1 MSTKPGYTGKILR
14 VNLDTANLTTV
25 PTEIYADRFLGG
37 RGIAAKVH
45 WDEVPPGVT
54 AFDSKNRLVFM
65 TGPICGIPGVA
76 GGRWQICA
84 KSPVH
89 NRFSYAN
96 LGGAWGIQL
105 KYAGYDGLIVHGK
118 AHELVYLLIDDERVE
133 LRDAKDL
140 TGMGAIV
147 TRERLKE
154 MCDEDYRVVAIGP
167 AGENMVSFATLLAD
181 SDASGSAGMGA
192 VMGSKNLKAIA
203 VRGHMKVKLA
213 DQERLRLLRKKV
225 RELNPISL
233 PWPTMLPQEGLKKAA
248 CLGCTGCN
256 RQTYTSAQ
264 GRSGKYMCQS
274 NIFYESRALK
284 YYGEVT
290 EVPFQVTK
298 LCDDYGLDTR
308 ALAGIITWLSACK
321 RENILTEKETGLPLS
336 KIGSLEYMERLLYQI
351 SFKKGFGQILAGGTH
366 RAVEKVKRDS
376 GKLISDYMTKHGDRY
391 VYGPRLYITTGLFN
405 AVEPRQPIQ
414 HLHEIADLIRH
425 WLLCEKGKPGS
436 YVSSDVVRGI
446 AKKFWGG
453 ELAADFS
460 TYEGKALAATKIQDR
475 QYAKE
480 SLILC
485 DFAWPLNHSPI
496 TPDHVGD
503 PTLESQICS
512 AVTGLEIDEDGLNKL
527 GERVFNLQRAVL
539 VREGHKGRKYDSIE
553 EFEFTVGLKEDVFNA
568 DCLVPGRN
576 GRPISRKGM
585 VVDKIKFEKM
595 KDEFYAIRG
604 WDIASG
610 LQKSTK
616 LAELGLGDVAQE
628 LARLGLAV

>member
-1 MSTKPGYTGKILR
+1 MSTRPGYAGKILR
-14 VNLDTANLTTV
+14 VNLDRADFTMV
-25 PTEIYADRFLGG
+25 PTEIYSDRFLGG

-45 WDEVPPGVT
+45 WDEVPLGVD
-54 AFDSKNRLVFM
+54 AFDSENRLVIM
-65 TGPICGIPGVA
+65 TGPICGVPGFA
-76 GGRWQICA
+76 GGRWQISG

-89 NRFSYAN
+89 HGFSYGN

-105 KYAGYDGLIVHGK
+105 KSAGFDGLIVHGK
-118 AHELVYLLIDDERVE
+118 ANEPVYLLIDNERVE
-133 LRDAKDL
+133 LRDAVELK
-140 TGMGAIV
+140 GMGAIG
-147 TRERLKE
+147 TREKLKE
-154 MCDEDYRVVAIGP
+154 MWGTDYGVVAVGP

-203 VRGHMKVKLA
+203 VKGHMKVKPA
-213 DQERLRLLRKKV
+213 DPERVRLLRKRV
-225 RELNPISL
+225 RELNPSSL
-233 PWPTMLPQEGLKKAA
+233 QWPTMLPLEGFKKSV
-248 CLGCTGCN
+248 CLGCVGCS

-274 NIFYESRALK
+274 NIFYEPRALR

-298 LCDDYGLDTR
+298 LCDDYALDTR
-308 ALAGIITWLSACK
+308 ALAGIITWLSACQE
-321 RENILTEKETGLPLS
+321 ENILTERETGLPLS
-336 KIGSLEYMERLLYQI
+336 KIGSLEFMETLLHQI
-351 SFKKGFGQILAGGTH
+351 SFKKGFGEVLAGGTYKASE
-366 RAVEKVKRDS
+366 RVGRGSV
-376 GKLISDYMTKHGDRY
+376 KLIGDYMTKYGDRY

-425 WLLCEKGKPGS
+425 WLLCEEGKLAC
-436 YVSSDVVRGI
+436 YVSSGVMREI

-460 TYEGKALAATKIQDR
+460 TYEGKAMAAAKIEDR

-485 DFAWPLNHSPI
+485 DFTWPLNHSPF
-496 TPDHVGD
+496 TADHVGD

-512 AVTGLEIDEDGLNKL
+512 AVTGLDIDQEGLNKL
-527 GERVFNLQRAVL
+527 GERIFNLQRAVL
-539 VREGHKGRKYDSIE
+539 AREGHKGRKYDAIE
-553 EFEFTVGLKEDVFNA
+553 EFEFTVGLKEDVFNP
-568 DCLVPGRN
+568 DCLVPGRD
-576 GRPISRKGM
+576 GRPFSRKGM
-585 VVDKIKFEKM
+585 VVDKNEFERM

-604 WDIASG
+604 WDIPSG
-610 LQKSTK
+610 LQKRTK
-616 LAELGLGDVAQE
+616 LEELGLGDVARD